1 MVRQAKYRKV
11 FVMVTQCNVVEMV
24 NRWWRPVNVGGDEQL
39 CIYEGYIV
47 DTKVDDQL

>member
-1 MVRQAKYRKV
+1 
-11 FVMVTQCNVVEMV
+11 MVTQCNVVEMV
-24 NRWWRPVNVGGDEQL
+24 NRWWRPMNVGGDEQL